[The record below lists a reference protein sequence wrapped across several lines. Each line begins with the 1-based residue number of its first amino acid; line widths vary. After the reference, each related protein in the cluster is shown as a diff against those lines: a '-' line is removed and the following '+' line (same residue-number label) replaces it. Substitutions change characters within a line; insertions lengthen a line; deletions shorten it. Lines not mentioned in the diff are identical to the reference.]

1 MKLIDL
7 NRDGGIGANSL
18 FIQLGDLNILVD
30 SGLHPKK
37 VGRRLFIAYLGRPAA
52 PDGLAAYENAL
63 LALGAPTDI
72 QTLNA
77 QYYTNSAIRNL
88 INGIS
93 ATAESSALYAS
104 T

>member
-1 MKLIDL
+1 MAPRMKLIDL

-37 VGRRLFIAYLGRPAA
+37 VGPQGRPGPRARCGER
-52 PDGLAAYENAL
+52 P
-63 LALGAPTDI
+63 
-72 QTLNA
+72 
-77 QYYTNSAIRNL
+77 
-88 INGIS
+88 
-93 ATAESSALYAS
+93 S

>member
-37 VGRRLFIAYLGRPAA
+37 VGRR
-52 PDGLAAYENAL
+52 
-63 LALGAPTDI
+63 
-72 QTLNA
+72 
-77 QYYTNSAIRNL
+77 
-88 INGIS
+88 
-93 ATAESSALYAS
+93 ATPSALARRRNERGRLGPGARS
-104 T
+104 PRS